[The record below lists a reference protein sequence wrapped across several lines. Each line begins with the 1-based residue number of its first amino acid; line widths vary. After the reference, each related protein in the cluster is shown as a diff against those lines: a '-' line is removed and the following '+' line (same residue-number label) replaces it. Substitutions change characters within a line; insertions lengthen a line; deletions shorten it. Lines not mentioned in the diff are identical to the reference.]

1 MGLTL
6 SPQVFHHPRLCA
18 GSLTHIAHIAHDV
31 FLVGTCDGLNRAEHA
46 LFVGKSV
53 FAINSLSN
61 NTCMRV
67 PQAIRRCID
76 PYLVG
81 KFSDPQTVARGCG
94 EGGLRESISLLR
106 GEDVLA
112 QVQQET
118 KGGFKGFAKIAQVFY
133 KTFFHHAL

>member
-1 MGLTL
+1 MAGELG
-6 SPQVFHHPRLCA
+6 SPETIP
-18 GSLTHIAHIAHDV
+18 
-31 FLVGTCDGLNRAEHA
+31 
-46 LFVGKSV
+46 
-53 FAINSLSN
+53 
-61 NTCMRV
+61 
-67 PQAIRRCID
+67 
-76 PYLVG
+76 
-81 KFSDPQTVARGCG
+81 RGCG